1 MTSPSPQCS
10 EGQIS
15 PSLPNRPVA
24 APIPQTKYGSEGVTD
39 DSRHIVIAG
48 AGHAGGSAAA
58 MLRQLG
64 WAGAITLVGEEPL
77 PPYQR
82 PPLSKAWLKG
92 EATAESL
99 ALRPAKFYPDATID
113 LRLGTRVTGIDRVA
127 KTVALSD
134 GATLTYDFLI
144 LALGARAR
152 RLLLPG
158 VELDGVLELR
168 SAADADRL
176 KAALQP
182 GAKLAVIGG
191 GYIGLEAAA
200 SARGLGADVII
211 IERESRV
218 LARVACSILSD
229 FFQSFHRA
237 QGVAIEVDAQVGALE
252 GTDGRITGVRLGD
265 GRIIPCD
272 AALIGVGAVANDEL
286 AREAGLACQNG
297 IAVDL
302 AARTDDPAIFA
313 IGDCTSRPLPLYE
326 RTGRLESVP
335 NALEQAKQAAA
346 MICGKPAPAPE
357 VPWFWSDQY
366 DLRLQIAGIPFDTSE
381 IVVRG
386 DLAAGKFALFHLQP
400 DGTVQAV
407 EAVNAAP
414 EFMGGRRIIA
424 RRKRLTRA
432 RIEDMSLSMQ
442 ELAAGA

>member
-1 MTSPSPQCS
+1 
-10 EGQIS
+10 
-15 PSLPNRPVA
+15 
-24 APIPQTKYGSEGVTD
+24 
-39 DSRHIVIAG
+39 
-48 AGHAGGSAAA
+48 

-64 WAGAITLVGEEPL
+64 WAGAITLVGEEPI

-99 ALRPAKFYPDATID
+99 ALRPAKFYADASID
-113 LRLGTRVTGIDRVA
+113 LRLDLRVTGIDRTA

-134 GATLTYDFLI
+134 DSTLAYDILI

-152 RLLLPG
+152 RLPLDG
-158 VELDGVLELR
+158 VDLNGVLELR

-176 KAALQP
+176 KAALRP

-200 SARGLGADVII
+200 SARSLGAAVTI

-218 LARVACSILSD
+218 LARVACPILSD

-237 QGVAIEVDAQVGALE
+237 QGVTIDVDAQVAALE
-252 GTDGRITGVRLGD
+252 GAAGQVTGVRLGD
-265 GRIIPCD
+265 GRLVPCD
-272 AALIGVGAVANDEL
+272 VALVGVGAVANDEL
-286 AREAGLACQNG
+286 ARTAGLTCHNG
-297 IAVDL
+297 ITVDL
-302 AARTDDPAIFA
+302 AARTSDPAIFA
-313 IGDCTSRPLPLYE
+313 IGDCTSRPLPLYD

-335 NALEQAKQAAA
+335 NALEQAKQAASV
-346 MICGKPAPAPE
+346 ICDKPAPVPE

-366 DLRLQIAGIPFDTSE
+366 DLRLQIAGMPFDATE

-386 DLAAGKFALFHLQP
+386 DVNAGKFALFHLTA

-407 EAVNAAP
+407 EAVNAAT

-424 RRKRLTRA
+424 RRKRLARA
-432 RIEDMSLSMQ
+432 SIEDMSISMQ
-442 ELAAGA
+442 QLAA